1 MEAGRQP
8 MRIMIA
14 TAAWRPQT
22 NGVVRTLEML
32 AAHLAAHGHTVGMV
46 TPADFP
52 ALPCPTYPEIRLAL
66 CTTRALR
73 RRIARFSPDSL
84 HIATEGPIGLAARRV
99 CLRNDFRFT
108 TAFHTK
114 FPDYLHARA
123 RVPLGWSYAAL
134 RRFHAP
140 SAGIMVAAA
149 SIRAELAER
158 GFVNLKPWTRG
169 VDAELFRPDDKDDLP
184 WPRPIFAA
192 LGRLA
197 PEKNLD
203 AFLGLDL
210 PGTKLVIG
218 DGPAAA
224 GLSARYPKAVFVG
237 RRVGAP
243 LARMLAAADVLVF
256 PSRTDTFGLV
266 LLEAL
271 ACGVPVAAYPVP
283 GPLDIV
289 AGAPV
294 GCLDWDLGRAA
305 RGALG
310 LSPEACRAHALQFTW
325 QRTAEQFLSH
335 LVPMRGA
342 KHFGRAAIRS
352 AG

>member
-1 MEAGRQP
+1 MEVTGPP
-8 MRIMIA
+8 MRITIV
-14 TAAWRPQT
+14 TDAWHPQT

-32 AAHLAAHGHTVGMV
+32 IAHLAARGHVVDMV

-52 ALPCPTYPEIRLAL
+52 AFPCPTYPEIRLSL
-66 CTTRALR
+66 CTARTLG

-84 HIATEGPIGLAARRV
+84 HIATEGPLGFAARRF
-99 CLRNDFRFT
+99 CLRNEYRFT

-114 FPDYLHARA
+114 FPDYLHTRA
-123 RVPLGWSYAAL
+123 RVPVGWSYAAL

-140 SAGIMVAAA
+140 SAGIMVATA

-158 GFVNLKPWTRG
+158 RFVNLKPWARG
-169 VDAELFRPDDKDDLP
+169 VESDLFQPYGKDGLP
-184 WPRPIFAA
+184 YPRPIFAA

-218 DGPAAA
+218 DGPAAS
-224 GLSARYPKAVFVG
+224 GLRARYPDAIFVG
-237 RRVGAP
+237 RHTGEP

-256 PSRTDTFGLV
+256 PSLTDTFGLV

-305 RGALG
+305 RNALG
-310 LSPEACRAHALQFTW
+310 LSPQACRAHALQFTW
-325 QRTAEQFLSH
+325 EATADLFLSH

-342 KHFGRAAIRS
+342 RRHGFVAVSAA
-352 AG
+352 G